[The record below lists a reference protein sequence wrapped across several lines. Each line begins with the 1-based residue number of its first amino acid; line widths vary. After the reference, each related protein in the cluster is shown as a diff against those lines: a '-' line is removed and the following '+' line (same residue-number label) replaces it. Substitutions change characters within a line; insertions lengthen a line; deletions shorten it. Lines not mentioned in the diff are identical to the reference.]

1 MAIRYKALT
10 ELYQETQ
17 RSVTAPDQWRAFLAS
32 ACRNYR
38 LSFDEQ
44 LLVYA
49 QRPDATAVLEIERWN
64 RQFGRWVNRG
74 ANGIAVFDGEH
85 NGKPRLKYY
94 FDISDTHEA
103 RFPRPVPL
111 WTVREEYAPD
121 IIETLENSFG
131 ELERKEDLGEALLS
145 AAKNAVEDNMPD
157 YLSELKT
164 LTEGSFLEELDEL
177 NLEVEYRRAVQN
189 SIGYMLLVRC
199 GLDPSEYF
207 EDEDFRDVLNFNTPQ
222 TLNALGVA
230 TGDISQMCLSAIS
243 RTVLALQRQPQKE
256 NRTFEPQQKNQYA
269 VTEQENTQ
277 PERSFE
283 YDRDHLHQAGR
294 LQSAEPSAAPGG
306 AGSPWEIR
314 IASEEVP
321 QGAPQGDVHQP
332 ADQRQAEQPSGGD
345 PADRPAPDGGNRGAD
360 GESRGRDGGTE
371 SQRPDEMG
379 ADDEQPAER
388 SGGNGAG
395 RTDLQLT
402 TQEPE
407 PEESAGGEQLPA
419 LLDEKQIMAIIANKD
434 DDLKYKKNQIE
445 LFFSV
450 HSDVQERAEYLKSAY
465 QDRYTEIIADG
476 QRLGYKPQENGLLM
490 WEGSYPS
497 RTKES
502 VFSWDIVAQWTAQLI
517 DKKEYFIQT
526 DIPQLLTQE
535 SQQMSLFDFA
545 AFQQPAQAEGTAQPS
560 IFPHPALPQQVIDE
574 ALCIGANDQNSRLII
589 CAYFKKDK
597 PDNAR
602 FLAEHYGENGAG
614 FYLDGRQY
622 AIWYNAEGI
631 RIAQGESAQR
641 SSATL
646 IPWEQA
652 AARIRE
658 LLDLGRYMPQSELDR
673 VDGYERQ
680 QRAAQLW
687 YLRQDFAEGTADA
700 GYLPTVNAIYGKNHG
715 FPEES
720 AAISDLL
727 GHPEGLQNL
736 RDELEQ
742 FVQAYREN
750 RELLRF
756 HFHRPQKLL
765 EQLSDLQ
772 REPLHFTAAE
782 GYAPQRRFFISG
794 DEIDNLLRGGKRST
808 DYRLAVYS
816 FYRNHTERKERENF
830 LKHYHGE
837 YSGHSGGN
845 DDVTYQLSKGV
856 SFSHGSITAPYA
868 KVELKW
874 NAVEKRVSAM
884 IAQGR
889 FLTDEDRAAM
899 PQYEKHQLARHIR
912 TFFENVPQE
921 QPHPYPFG
929 FAYWDAVKLIEPQLD
944 DPARVEEIYQMMV
957 PVWEATPQD
966 DRMYALRQQAFEN
979 LTAFRQGTF
988 TLFAEHKEPAAP
1000 AMPQAKAYDLGY
1012 GHLGNGITVWNRLEE
1027 EHGDYKTV
1035 AHIAP
1040 DRTVTIYD
1048 EEMPQA
1054 VRGEIQRIAD
1064 TSEMTISVTQ
1074 DAPVFAVP
1082 PRVQEPPQ
1090 KEEPADPYPELAAQV
1105 LRFVGEFDGSRM
1117 GYGEDDAQAVENI
1130 ARQLHDPV
1138 QREEIRRLLQSF
1150 LDHADPEEEIAVDVT
1165 LCMEQIA
1172 ELPPALT
1179 PEQAQIEEIAGYLE
1193 EAGYAASRELVEE
1206 GLMDYRAHGG
1216 KGNSQDVADFI
1227 EREFLSEEAEPA
1239 SLEIAKEFINDFCEA
1254 EYGSPADFSDLEKV
1268 GIAYTTV
1275 TDEEIPIQVNADLV
1289 HYRIERYLDGQFLER
1304 RQYES
1309 LDELIQNELAELD
1322 FDDLISVSDAELES
1336 ISTTPEQRSDD
1347 YRLLSRLK
1355 ADCDYFLGAGGR
1367 AEKHL
1372 WAGSVREQIAKMREL
1387 YAALPDEPEWLTMED
1402 IDRYAQRMEPPYEVV
1417 VYHHFENG
1425 YDERLDYQTL
1435 AEAEQAAQKYVAGT
1449 MEGEDGF
1456 AYDGA
1461 GIYDLQES
1469 RWLRVYGNFPDERA
1483 IEQAK
1488 QAPAAEE
1495 QPASPE
1501 QADLQ
1506 PKEEA
1511 LPLPPK
1517 RPRRERITFTTLHPE
1532 VPRDQRHDFHIT
1544 DDALGHGTPSEK
1556 YAANVAAI
1564 RTLKQIEAEERLATP
1579 EEQEILSRYVGWG
1592 GLANCFEQTSPHY
1605 EELKSLLDSEEYAA
1619 ARASSLTAF
1628 YTPPVVIRG
1637 IYKALAQMG
1646 FTQGNILEPS
1656 CGTGNFLGLL
1666 PTDMAGSKAYGV
1678 ELDSISGRIAG
1689 QLYQNASISVNGF
1702 ETVQMPD
1709 SFFDVAVGNVPFGD
1723 FKVLDKRY
1731 DKHHW
1736 LIHDYFFGKTLD
1748 KVRPGGIVAFI
1759 TSKGTLDKENSSV
1772 RKYLAQRA
1780 DLIGAIRLP
1789 DNTFKQNAG
1798 TEVTSDIIFL
1808 QKRDHITDLDQDW
1821 VHLDTDE
1828 NGIRMNRYF
1837 VQHPEMVLGDMVMES
1852 TRFGP
1857 DSACKAREGEDLSE
1871 QLANAIQFL
1880 QAEIKPYELEEL
1892 DEEED
1897 HSIPADPTVKNFS
1910 YTIVDGQVYYR
1921 ENSLMHPVEVSVTA
1935 ENRIRGMIELREC
1948 VRRLIEYQTEGY
1960 PDEDIAAEQQKLNVL
1975 YDSFTAKYG
1984 LINSRGNKLAFSEDS
1999 SYCLLCS
2006 LEVLDEQGNLK
2017 RKADMFTRRT
2027 IRPHVAVTS
2036 VDTASEALAVSI
2048 SEKARV
2054 DMDYMAELSGKSP
2067 EELEQELAGV
2077 IYRDIRCAE
2086 NPEDILPSLA
2096 DLGRYPFVTA
2106 DEYLSGKVR
2115 HKLRMA
2121 KAFLEVAPDNQK
2133 ETAHRNVEALE
2144 AVQPQDLGAGEIG
2157 VRIGAN
2163 WVPIEVYQQ
2172 FMVEL
2177 LTPNYYVRD
2186 RIRILRSEATGQ
2198 WSIREK
2204 NADRS
2209 NVKAITTYGTKRMSA
2224 YHILEQT
2231 LNQRD
2236 VRVFDYIE
2244 DENGKKKPVL
2254 NKKETAIAQ
2263 DRQELIKQKFAEWIW
2278 KDIDRRELLCRIYN
2292 ETFNGVRP
2300 REYDGRHIRFEGM
2313 NPEISLRPHQINAIA
2328 HILYGGNTLLAHEVG
2343 AGKTY
2348 EMVAAAMEM
2357 KRLGLC
2363 TKSLIVVPNHITE
2376 QWAAE
2381 WLQLYPSAN
2390 ILVAT
2395 KKDFETQNRKKFCSR
2410 IATGDYDAI
2419 IIGHS
2424 QFEKIPMSVE
2434 RQQAILERQIEE
2446 ILFGIEQAKAQK
2458 AERYTVKQMERTRK
2472 SLEAR
2477 LAKLNDQ
2484 SRKDDVVTFEQLGV
2498 DRLFIDESHYFKN
2511 LFLATKMRNVGGIAQ
2526 TEAQKSSDLFM
2537 KTQYLD
2543 ELTDGRGVIFATGTP
2558 ISNSMVELYTIQ
2570 RYLQY
2575 RLLQELGLI
2584 HFDDWASSFGETVT
2598 AIELSPEGT
2607 GYRAKTRFA
2616 KFYNLPELMAAFKEV
2631 ADIQTADMLK
2641 LPVPTANFH
2650 TEVIQPSELQKEMI
2664 KGLAERAEKIRAGGV
2679 DPHVDNMLRIT
2690 NDGRKLALDMRL
2702 INPLAADDPNGKVA
2716 VCARN
2721 VFRIWEQTKEKRSA
2735 QLVFCDLSTPTTDGS
2750 FSVYDDLKK
2759 KLMDAG
2765 IPEEEIAFI
2774 HTADSEAKKKE
2785 LFSKVRAG
2793 QVRVL
2798 LGSTAKMGAGT
2809 NVQDRL
2815 IALHDLDCPWRP
2827 SDLQQRLGR
2836 IVRQGNENEEVE
2848 IYRYVTEGTF
2858 DAYLYQLV
2866 ENKQKF
2872 IAQIMTSKAPV
2883 RVADDVDE
2891 TALSYSEIKALATG
2905 NPLIIEKCNLDME
2918 VARLNMLKASHLNQ
2932 VYALEELVYRKYPE
2946 EITRL
2951 TERIEGYEQDVALVA
2966 AHPKAQEGF
2975 CGMEVDGKHYAEKE
2989 DAGKAIIDVCTRMT
3003 GSDAVLLGQYRGFS
3017 MVLAYD
3023 GRSNEY
3029 RITLKGTLSHTVTLG
3044 ADVFGNITRLDN
3056 ALENLAGSLQA
3067 EQNSLEETKTQLENA
3082 RTELATPFA
3091 REEELAEKTARLK
3104 ELNILLNM
3112 DEKDKTLM
3120 DDTPDEGEDVPARRV
3135 AELAR

>member
-1 MAIRYKALT
+1 MAILYKALT
-10 ELYQETQ
+10 ELYRETQ
-17 RSVTAPDQWRAFLAS
+17 RKVTAPDQWRAFLAS

-44 LLVYA
+44 LLVFA

-131 ELERKEDLGEALLS
+131 ELEHKEDLGEALLS
-145 AAKNAVEDNMPD
+145 VAKNAVEDNMPD

-199 GLDPSEYF
+199 GLDPSDYF

-230 TGDISQMCLSAIS
+230 AGDISQMCLSAIS

-269 VTEQENTQ
+269 VTEQEHTQ

-321 QGAPQGDVHQP
+321 QGAPQDHLHEPV
-332 ADQRQAEQPSGGD
+332 DQRETLQPSGGD
-345 PADRPAPDGGNRGAD
+345 PAERPAPDGGNRSAD
-360 GESRGRDGGTE
+360 GEGPGRDGGTE

-379 ADDEQPAER
+379 ADDEQHPER
-388 SGGNGAG
+388 GGGSGAG
-395 RTDLQLT
+395 GTDLQLKD
-402 TQEPE
+402 E

-434 DDLKYKKNQIE
+434 DDLKYKKQQIE

-450 HSDVQERAEYLKSAY
+450 HPDEQERAEYLKSAY
-465 QDRYTEIIADG
+465 QDRFTEIIADG
-476 QRLGYKPQENGLLM
+476 QRLGYRPQEDGLLM
-490 WEGSYPS
+490 WEGAYLS

-502 VFSWDIVAQWTAQLI
+502 VFSWDLVAGWTARLI

-526 DIPQLLTQE
+526 DIPRLPTQE
-535 SQQMSLFDFA
+535 GQQMSLFDFA
-545 AFQQPAQAEGTAQPS
+545 AFQQPARTEGAAQPS
-560 IFPHPALPQQVIDE
+560 VFPHPALPQQVIDE
-574 ALCIGANDQNSRLII
+574 ALCIGSNHKHSRLII

-614 FYLDGRQY
+614 FYLNGKKY
-622 AIWYNAEGI
+622 ALWYNAEGI

-641 SSATL
+641 SSAAL

-658 LLDLGRYMPQSELDR
+658 LLDLGRYMSQSELDQ
-673 VDGYERQ
+673 VDRHE
-680 QRAAQLW
+680 
-687 YLRQDFAEGTADA
+687 
-700 GYLPTVNAIYGKNHG
+700 VNALADRLLLMFRDIADEDKRFFPSLRAVYDKPGG
-715 FPEES
+715 FPEASEEI
-720 AAISDLL
+720 AGLL
-727 GHPEGLQNL
+727 SREDGLQAIL
-736 RDELEQ
+736 SEYEAFAADYQ
-742 FVQAYREN
+742 EN
-750 RELLRF
+750 PAILRF
-756 HFHRPQKLL
+756 RFYRPLALQA
-765 EQLSDLQ
+765 QLADLQ

-782 GYAPQRRFFISG
+782 GYDPQRRLYIST

-816 FYRNHTERKERENF
+816 FYRNHTDRKEREDF

-837 YSGHSGGN
+837 YSGYGGGN

-856 SFSHGSITAPYA
+856 SFSHGSIAAPYA

-874 NAVEKRVSAM
+874 SAVEKHVSAM

-889 FLTDEDRAAM
+889 FLSEDDRAAM
-899 PQYEKHQLARHIR
+899 PQYEKHQLARNIR

-921 QPHPYPFG
+921 QPHPYPFS
-929 FAYWDAVKLIEPQLD
+929 FDYWDAVKAIEPQLD
-944 DPARVEEIYQMMV
+944 NPARVEEIYQMMV
-957 PVWEATPQD
+957 PIWEATPQG
-966 DRMYALRQQAFEN
+966 DRMYKWRKTAFEN

-988 TLFAEHKEPAAP
+988 TLFAEHKEPAATAAP
-1000 AMPQAKAYDLGY
+1000 PSKAYDLGY
-1012 GHLGNGITVWNRLEE
+1012 GYLGNGLTVWNRLEE

-1054 VRGEIQRIAD
+1054 VRDEIQRIAD
-1064 TSEMTISVTQ
+1064 ASEMTISATQ

-1082 PRVQEPPQ
+1082 PRAQEPPQ
-1090 KEEPADPYPELAAQV
+1090 KEEAPDPYPALAAQV
-1105 LRFVGEFDGSRM
+1105 LRLIGEFDGSRM
-1117 GYGEDDAQAVENI
+1117 DYGEDDAQAVENI
-1130 ARQLHDPV
+1130 ARQLHDPA
-1138 QREEIRRLLQSF
+1138 QREELYELLRSF
-1150 LDHADPEEEIAVDVT
+1150 LDHADPEEEIAVDVA
-1165 LCMEQIA
+1165 LCLEQIEA
-1172 ELPPALT
+1172 LPPALT
-1179 PEQAQIEEIAGYLE
+1179 PEQALREEIKTYLD
-1193 EAGYAASRELVEE
+1193 EAGYAASDELIEDGISE
-1206 GLMDYRAHGG
+1206 YRSHGG
-1216 KGNSQDVADFI
+1216 KGNSQVVAGFI
-1227 EREFLSEEAEPA
+1227 ERELLAEEPA
-1239 SLEIAKEFINDFCEA
+1239 AEA
-1254 EYGSPADFSDLEKV
+1254 MPSGH
-1268 GIAYTTV
+1268 G
-1275 TDEEIPIQVNADLV
+1275 DE
-1289 HYRIERYLDGQFLER
+1289 
-1304 RQYES
+1304 
-1309 LDELIQNELAELD
+1309 
-1322 FDDLISVSDAELES
+1322 
-1336 ISTTPEQRSDD
+1336 
-1347 YRLLSRLK
+1347 YRLLGRLK
-1355 ADCDYFLGAGGR
+1355 ADCDYFLGTGGR

-1372 WAGSVREQIAKMREL
+1372 WAGNVREQIAKMREL
-1387 YAALPDEPEWLTMED
+1387 YAALPEKPEWLTPED
-1402 IDRYAQRMEPPYEVV
+1402 IDRYAQRMEPSFEVV
-1417 VYHHFENG
+1417 VYHRFENG
-1425 YDERLDYQTL
+1425 FDERLDYQTL
-1435 AEAEQAAQKYVAGT
+1435 AEAEQAAQQYVAGT

-1461 GIYDLQES
+1461 GIYDLNER
-1469 RWLRVYGNFPDERA
+1469 RWLRVYGDFPDERA
-1483 IEQAK
+1483 IEQA
-1488 QAPAAEE
+1488 ALAAEE
-1495 QPASPE
+1495 LQTSQE
-1501 QADLQ
+1501 QDVLQ
-1506 PKEEA
+1506 PKKEEPA
-1511 LPLPPK
+1511 PLPPK
-1517 RPRRERITFTTLHPE
+1517 HPRRERITFTTLHPE

-1556 YAANVAAI
+1556 YAANAAAI

-1666 PTDMAGSKAYGV
+1666 PTDLAGSKAYGV

-1689 QLYQNASISVNGF
+1689 QLYQNANISVNGF

-1748 KVRPGGIVAFI
+1748 KVRLGGIVAFI

-1789 DNTFKQNAG
+1789 DNTFKRNAG
-1798 TEVTSDIIFL
+1798 TEVTSDVIFL

-1837 VQHPEMVLGDMVMES
+1837 VQHPEMILGDMVMES

-1897 HSIPADPTVKNFS
+1897 RSIPADPTVKNFS
-1910 YTIVDGQVYYR
+1910 YTIADGQVYYR

-1948 VRRLIEYQTEGY
+1948 TRRLIEYQTEGY
-1960 PDEDIAAEQQKLNVL
+1960 PDEDIAAEQQKLNAL

-1984 LINSRGNKLAFSEDS
+1984 LLNSRGNKLAFSEDS

-2054 DMDYMAELSGKSP
+2054 DMDYMAQLSGKSP
-2067 EELEQELAGV
+2067 EELEKELAGV

-2096 DLGRYPFVTA
+2096 DLSRYPLVTA

-2115 HKLRMA
+2115 QKLRMA

-2133 ETAHRNVEALE
+2133 ETARRNVEALE

-2177 LTPNYYVRD
+2177 LTPYGQARS
-2186 RIRILRSEATGQ
+2186 RIRILRAEATGQ

-2263 DRQELIKQKFAEWIW
+2263 DRQELIKQKFAEWVW

-2313 NPEISLRPHQINAIA
+2313 NPEITLRPHQVNAIA

-2424 QFEKIPMSVE
+2424 QFEKIPISVE

-2446 ILFGIEQAKAQK
+2446 ILAGIEQARAQK

-2484 SRKDDVVTFEQLGV
+2484 SRKDDTVTFEQLGV

-2543 ELTDGRGVIFATGTP
+2543 ELTGGRGVIFATGTP

-2575 RLLQELGLI
+2575 RMLQEMGLV
-2584 HFDDWASSFGETVT
+2584 HFDDWASNFGETVT

-2616 KFYNLPELMAAFKEV
+2616 KFYNLPELMAAFKGA
-2631 ADIQTADMLK
+2631 ADIQTADMLG
-2641 LPVPTANFH
+2641 LPVPKANFH
-2650 TEVIQPSELQKEMI
+2650 TEVIKPSEIQKEMI
-2664 KGLAERAEKIRAGGV
+2664 KGLAERAEKIHAGGV

-2702 INPLAADDPNGKVA
+2702 IQPLAPDDPDGKVA

-2785 LFSKVRAG
+2785 LFSKVRSG

-2809 NVQDRL
+2809 NVQDKL

-2951 TERIEGYEQDVALVA
+2951 TELIEGYGQDVALAA

-2975 CGMEVDGKHYAEKE
+2975 CGMEVDGRHYAEKE

-3056 ALENLAGSLQA
+3056 ALENLAGSLEA
-3067 EQNSLEETKTQLENA
+3067 EQNRLEETRGQLENA
-3082 RTELATPFA
+3082 RAELQTPFA
-3091 REEELAEKTARLK
+3091 REAELAEKTKRLK

-3120 DDTPDEGEDVPARRV
+3120 DDGPDEGEEMPERKVVGLER
-3135 AELAR
+3135 

>member
-1 MAIRYKALT
+1 MAILYKALT
-10 ELYQETQ
+10 ELYRETQ
-17 RSVTAPDQWRAFLAS
+17 RKVTAPSEWQAFLAA

-38 LSFDEQ
+38 LTFDEQ

-85 NGKPRLKYY
+85 TGKPRLKYY

-103 RFPRPVPL
+103 RFPRPVPI

-131 ELERKEDLGEALLS
+131 ELEHKEDLGAALLS

-157 YLSELKT
+157 YLSELKS
-164 LTEGSFLEELDEL
+164 LTEGSFLEELDGL

-189 SIGYMLLVRC
+189 SIGYMLLGRC

-207 EDEDFRDVLNFNTPQ
+207 EDEDFRDVTDFNTPQ

-230 TGDISQMCLSAIS
+230 AGDISQMCLSAIS
-243 RTVLALQRQPQKE
+243 RTVLALQRQPKKE
-256 NRTFEPQQKNQYA
+256 NRTFETQPQIQYA
-269 VTEQENTQ
+269 VTEQKTTQ

-283 YDRDHLHQAGR
+283 YGRDHIHETGR
-294 LQSAEPSAAPGG
+294 LQPAEPAAAPGG

-314 IASEEVP
+314 IASEAVP
-321 QGAPQGDVHQP
+321 QGAPQDHLHEPV
-332 ADQRQAEQPSGGD
+332 DQRETLQPSGGD
-345 PADRPAPDGGNRGAD
+345 PAERPAPDGGNRSAD
-360 GESRGRDGGTE
+360 GEGPGRDGGTE

-379 ADDEQPAER
+379 ADDEQHPER
-388 SGGNGAG
+388 GGGNSAGGA
-395 RTDLQLT
+395 DLQLKD
-402 TQEPE
+402 E

-419 LLDEKQIMAIIANKD
+419 LLDEKQIMAVIANKD
-434 DDLKYKKNQIE
+434 DDLKYKKQQIE

-450 HSDVQERAEYLKSAY
+450 HPDEQERAEYLKSAY
-465 QDRYTEIIADG
+465 QDRFTEIIADG
-476 QRLGYKPQENGLLM
+476 QRLGYRPQEDGLLM
-490 WEGSYPS
+490 WEGAYLS

-502 VFSWDIVAQWTAQLI
+502 VFSWDLVAGWTARLI

-526 DIPQLLTQE
+526 DIPRLPTQE
-535 SQQMSLFDFA
+535 GQQMSLFDFA
-545 AFQQPAQAEGTAQPS
+545 AFQQPARTEGAAQPS
-560 IFPHPALPQQVIDE
+560 VFPHPALPQQVIDE
-574 ALCIGANDQNSRLII
+574 ALCIGSNHKHSRLII

-614 FYLDGRQY
+614 FYLNGKKY
-622 AIWYNAEGI
+622 ALWYNAEGI
-631 RIAQGESAQR
+631 RIAEGESARR
-641 SSATL
+641 SSAAL

-658 LLDLGRYMPQSELDR
+658 LLDLGRYMPQSELDQ
-673 VDGYERQ
+673 VDRYE
-680 QRAAQLW
+680 
-687 YLRQDFAEGTADA
+687 
-700 GYLPTVNAIYGKNHG
+700 VNALADRLLLMFRDIEDEDKRFFPSLRAVYDKPGG
-715 FPEES
+715 FPE
-720 AAISDLL
+720 AAEEIAGLL
-727 GHPEGLQNL
+727 SREDGLQAIL
-736 RDELEQ
+736 SEYEA
-742 FVQAYREN
+742 FAAAYQEN
-750 RELLRF
+750 PAILRF
-756 HFHRPQKLL
+756 RFYRPLALQA
-765 EQLSDLQ
+765 QLADLQ

-782 GYAPQRRFFISG
+782 GYDPQWRLYIST
-794 DEIDNLLRGGKRST
+794 DEIDNLLRGGKRSV

-816 FYRNHTERKERENF
+816 FYRNHTDRKEREDF

-837 YSGHSGGN
+837 YSGYGGGN

-856 SFSHGSITAPYA
+856 SFSHGSIAAPYA

-874 NAVEKRVSAM
+874 SAVEKHVSAM
-884 IAQGR
+884 IAQRR
-889 FLTDEDRAAM
+889 FLSEDDRAAM
-899 PQYEKHQLARHIR
+899 PQYEKHQLARNIR

-929 FAYWDAVKLIEPQLD
+929 FDYWDAVKVIEPQLD
-944 DPARVEEIYQMMV
+944 DPARVEEIHQMMV
-957 PVWEATPQD
+957 PIWKATPQG
-966 DRMYALRQQAFEN
+966 DRVYALRQQAFEN

-1000 AMPQAKAYDLGY
+1000 A
-1012 GHLGNGITVWNRLEE
+1012 
-1027 EHGDYKTV
+1027 
-1035 AHIAP
+1035 
-1040 DRTVTIYD
+1040 
-1048 EEMPQA
+1048 
-1054 VRGEIQRIAD
+1054 
-1064 TSEMTISVTQ
+1064 
-1074 DAPVFAVP
+1074 VP

-1090 KEEPADPYPELAAQV
+1090 KEEAPDPYPVLAAQV
-1105 LRFVGEFDGSRM
+1105 LRLIGEFDGSRM
-1117 GYGEDDAQAVENI
+1117 DYGEDDAQAVENI
-1130 ARQLHDPV
+1130 ARQLHDPA
-1138 QREEIRRLLQSF
+1138 QREELYELLRSF
-1150 LDHADPEEEIAVDVT
+1150 LDHADPEEEIAVDVA
-1165 LCMEQIA
+1165 LCLEQIEA
-1172 ELPPALT
+1172 LPPALT
-1179 PEQAQIEEIAGYLE
+1179 PEQALREEIKTYLD
-1193 EAGYAASRELVEE
+1193 EAGYAASDELIEDGISE
-1206 GLMDYRAHGG
+1206 YRSHGG
-1216 KGNSQDVADFI
+1216 KGNSQDVAGFI
-1227 EREFLSEEAEPA
+1227 ERELLAEEPA
-1239 SLEIAKEFINDFCEA
+1239 AEA
-1254 EYGSPADFSDLEKV
+1254 MPSGH
-1268 GIAYTTV
+1268 G
-1275 TDEEIPIQVNADLV
+1275 DE
-1289 HYRIERYLDGQFLER
+1289 
-1304 RQYES
+1304 
-1309 LDELIQNELAELD
+1309 
-1322 FDDLISVSDAELES
+1322 
-1336 ISTTPEQRSDD
+1336 
-1347 YRLLSRLK
+1347 YRLLGRLK

-1372 WAGSVREQIAKMREL
+1372 WAGNVREQIAKMREL
-1387 YAALPDEPEWLTMED
+1387 YAALPEKPEWLTSED
-1402 IDRYAQRMEPPYEVV
+1402 IDRYAQRMEPPYEVA

-1425 YDERLDYQTL
+1425 FDERLDYQTL
-1435 AEAEQAAQKYVAGT
+1435 AEAEQASQQYVAGT

-1461 GIYDLQES
+1461 GIYDLNER
-1469 RWLRVYGNFPDERA
+1469 RWLRVYGDFPDERA
-1483 IEQAK
+1483 IEQA
-1488 QAPAAEE
+1488 ALAAEE
-1495 QPASPE
+1495 LQTSQE
-1501 QADLQ
+1501 QDVLQ
-1506 PKEEA
+1506 PKKEEPA
-1511 LPLPPK
+1511 PLPPK

-1532 VPRDQRHDFHIT
+1532 ISRDQRHDFHIT

-1556 YAANVAAI
+1556 YAANAAAI

-1592 GLANCFEQTSPHY
+1592 GLADCFEETSPHY
-1605 EELKSLLDSEEYAA
+1605 EELKSLLYLEEYAA
-1619 ARASSLTAF
+1619 ARASTLTAF

-1637 IYKALAQMG
+1637 IYKALSQMG

-1666 PTDMAGSKAYGV
+1666 PADMAGSKAYGV
-1678 ELDSISGRIAG
+1678 ELDSISGRIAQ
-1689 QLYQNASISVNGF
+1689 QLYQNASVSVNGF

-1723 FKVLDKRY
+1723 FKVLDRRY

-1736 LIHDYFFGKTLD
+1736 LIHDYFFGKALD
-1748 KVRPGGIVAFI
+1748 KVRPGGVIAFV
-1759 TSKGTLDKENSSV
+1759 TSKGTMDKENSAV
-1772 RKYLAQRA
+1772 RRYLAQRA

-1789 DNTFKQNAG
+1789 DNTFKRNAG
-1798 TEVTSDIIFL
+1798 TEVTSDVIFL
-1808 QKRDHITDLDQDW
+1808 QKRDHITDLEPDW

-1837 VQHPEMVLGDMVMES
+1837 VQHPEMILGDMVMES

-1857 DSACKAREGEDLSE
+1857 DSACKAREGEDLSD

-1897 HSIPADPTVKNFS
+1897 HSIPADPNVKNFS
-1910 YTIVDGQVYYR
+1910 YTIADGQVYYR

-1948 VRRLIEYQTEGY
+1948 TRRLIEYQTEGY
-1960 PDEDIAAEQQKLNVL
+1960 PDEDIAAEQQKLNAL

-1984 LINSRGNKLAFSEDS
+1984 LISSRGNKLAFSEDS

-2006 LEVLDEQGNLK
+2006 LEVLDEQGSLK
-2017 RKADMFTRRT
+2017 RKADMFSKRT

-2115 HKLRMA
+2115 QKLRMA
-2121 KAFLEVAPDNQK
+2121 KAFLEAAPAGQK
-2133 ETAHRNVEALE
+2133 ETVRRNVEALE

-2163 WVPIEVYQQ
+2163 WVPVEVYQQ

-2177 LTPNYYVRD
+2177 LTPYGQARS
-2186 RIRILRSEATGQ
+2186 RIRILRAEATGQ
-2198 WSIREK
+2198 WSITEK
-2204 NADRS
+2204 NFDRA
-2209 NVKAITTYGTKRMSA
+2209 NVKANTTYGTKRMSA
-2224 YHILEQT
+2224 YHILEHI

-2244 DENGKKKPVL
+2244 DENGKKKPIL

-2263 DRQELIKQKFAEWIW
+2263 DRQELIKQKFAEWVW

-2300 REYDGRHIRFEGM
+2300 REYDGRHIRFEWM
-2313 NPEISLRPHQINAIA
+2313 NPEITLRPHQVNAIA

-2424 QFEKIPMSVE
+2424 QFEKIPMSLE

-2446 ILFGIEQAKAQK
+2446 ILAGIEQAKAQK

-2484 SRKDDVVTFEQLGV
+2484 SRKDDTVTFEQLGV

-2511 LFLATKMRNVGGIAQ
+2511 C
-2526 TEAQKSSDLFM
+2526 
-2537 KTQYLD
+2537 
-2543 ELTDGRGVIFATGTP
+2543 
-2558 ISNSMVELYTIQ
+2558 
-2570 RYLQY
+2570 
-2575 RLLQELGLI
+2575 
-2584 HFDDWASSFGETVT
+2584 
-2598 AIELSPEGT
+2598 
-2607 GYRAKTRFA
+2607 AKR
-2616 KFYNLPELMAAFKEV
+2616 
-2631 ADIQTADMLK
+2631 
-2641 LPVPTANFH
+2641 
-2650 TEVIQPSELQKEMI
+2650 
-2664 KGLAERAEKIRAGGV
+2664 
-2679 DPHVDNMLRIT
+2679 
-2690 NDGRKLALDMRL
+2690 
-2702 INPLAADDPNGKVA
+2702 
-2716 VCARN
+2716 CA
-2721 VFRIWEQTKEKRSA
+2721 
-2735 QLVFCDLSTPTTDGS
+2735 
-2750 FSVYDDLKK
+2750 
-2759 KLMDAG
+2759 
-2765 IPEEEIAFI
+2765 
-2774 HTADSEAKKKE
+2774 
-2785 LFSKVRAG
+2785 
-2793 QVRVL
+2793 
-2798 LGSTAKMGAGT
+2798 
-2809 NVQDRL
+2809 
-2815 IALHDLDCPWRP
+2815 
-2827 SDLQQRLGR
+2827 
-2836 IVRQGNENEEVE
+2836 
-2848 IYRYVTEGTF
+2848 
-2858 DAYLYQLV
+2858 
-2866 ENKQKF
+2866 
-2872 IAQIMTSKAPV
+2872 
-2883 RVADDVDE
+2883 
-2891 TALSYSEIKALATG
+2891 
-2905 NPLIIEKCNLDME
+2905 
-2918 VARLNMLKASHLNQ
+2918 
-2932 VYALEELVYRKYPE
+2932 
-2946 EITRL
+2946 
-2951 TERIEGYEQDVALVA
+2951 
-2966 AHPKAQEGF
+2966 
-2975 CGMEVDGKHYAEKE
+2975 
-2989 DAGKAIIDVCTRMT
+2989 
-3003 GSDAVLLGQYRGFS
+3003 
-3017 MVLAYD
+3017 
-3023 GRSNEY
+3023 
-3029 RITLKGTLSHTVTLG
+3029 
-3044 ADVFGNITRLDN
+3044 
-3056 ALENLAGSLQA
+3056 
-3067 EQNSLEETKTQLENA
+3067 
-3082 RTELATPFA
+3082 
-3091 REEELAEKTARLK
+3091 
-3104 ELNILLNM
+3104 
-3112 DEKDKTLM
+3112 
-3120 DDTPDEGEDVPARRV
+3120 
-3135 AELAR
+3135 

>member
-17 RSVTAPDQWRAFLAS
+17 RKVTAPAEWQQFLTS

-64 RQFGRWVNRG
+64 KRFGRWVNRG

-85 NGKPRLKYY
+85 SGKQRLKYY
-94 FDISDTHEA
+94 FDVSDTHEG
-103 RFPRPVPL
+103 RFSRPVPL
-111 WTVREEYAPD
+111 WTVRPEYAPD
-121 IIETLENSFG
+121 IIEAMENSFG
-131 ELERKEDLGEALLS
+131 ELEQKDNLGAALLS
-145 AAKNAVEDNMPD
+145 AANNAVEDNIHD
-157 YLSELKT
+157 YLSELSH
-164 LTEGSFLEELDEL
+164 LTEGSFLEELDEY
-177 NLEVEYRRAVQN
+177 NVEVMYRRALQT
-189 SIGYMLLVRC
+189 SIGYMLVVRC

-207 EDEDFRDVLNFNTPQ
+207 EDDDFRDVLNFNTPE

-230 TGDISQMCLSAIS
+230 TGDISQMCLSEIA
-243 RTVLALQRQPQKE
+243 RTTLALQRQPQKE
-256 NRTFEPQQKNQYA
+256 NRTFETAQQNRYP
-269 VTEQENTQ
+269 VTEQETKQ
-277 PERSFE
+277 PERSNE
-283 YDRDHLHQAGR
+283 YDRDHIQQTGQ
-294 LQSAEPSAAPGG
+294 LQPAEPSAPAG
-306 AGSPWEIR
+306 ARSGSWEIR
-314 IASEEVP
+314 ITSPEVP
-321 QGAPQGDVHQP
+321 EGEPQNHLHQS
-332 ADQRQAEQPSGGD
+332 ADQRQAERPSGGD
-345 PADRPAPDGGNRGAD
+345 RADGTLPDGSDGGAD
-360 GESRGRDGGTE
+360 GQNRGRDGGTE
-371 SQRPDEMG
+371 SPRSDEVG
-379 ADDEQPAER
+379 AAHEQPSER
-388 SGGNGAG
+388 SGGNDSRGA
-395 RTDLQLT
+395 DLQLT
-402 TQEPE
+402 
-407 PEESAGGEQLPA
+407 EENAGGEELPA
-419 LLDEKQIMAIIANKD
+419 FLDEKQIMAVIANKD
-434 DDLKYKKNQIE
+434 DDLKYKKQQIE

-450 HSDVQERAEYLKSAY
+450 HTDQRERADYLKSAY

-476 QRLGYKPQENGLLM
+476 QRLGYKPQEDGLLM
-490 WEGSYPS
+490 WEGSYLS

-502 VFSWDIVAQWTAQLI
+502 VFSWDLVAGWTAQLI

-526 DIPQLLTQE
+526 DIRQLPTQE
-535 SQQMSLFDFA
+535 SQQMSLFDFPS
-545 AFQQPAQAEGTAQPS
+545 FDSSTPSEGEPQRFLFPS
-560 IFPHPALPQQVIDE
+560 QELSQQVIDE

-597 PDNAR
+597 PLEDNAR
-602 FLAEHYGENGAG
+602 FLMEHYGENGAG
-614 FYLDGRQY
+614 FYLDNRKY
-622 AIWYNAEGI
+622 SIWYNAEGI
-631 RIAQGESAQR
+631 HVAEGETAQR
-641 SSATL
+641 ISATL

-652 AARIRE
+652 AKRIRE
-658 LLDLGRYMPQSELDR
+658 LLDFGRYMPQSELDR

-700 GYLPTVNAIYGKNHG
+700 GFLPTINAIYNTHQG
-715 FPEES
+715 FPKES

-742 FVQAYREN
+742 FVQAYGEN

-765 EQLSDLQ
+765 EQLADLQ
-772 REPLHFTAAE
+772 REPLHFIAAE
-782 GYAPQRRFFISG
+782 GYDPQRRFFISG

-816 FYRNHTERKERENF
+816 FYRNHSDRKEREDF

-837 YSGHSGGN
+837 YSGHSSGN

-856 SFSHGSITAPYA
+856 HFSHGSLSEPYA

-889 FLTDEDRAAM
+889 FLSDEDRAAM
-899 PQYEKHQLARHIR
+899 PQYEKHQLAQNIR
-912 TFFENVPQE
+912 AFFENVPQE
-921 QPHPYPFG
+921 QAHPYPYG
-929 FAYWDAVKLIEPQLD
+929 FDYWDAVKLIEPQLD

-966 DRMYALRQQAFEN
+966 GRMYDLRQRAFEN
-979 LTAFRQGTF
+979 LTAYRQGAF
-988 TLFAEHKEPAAP
+988 TLFAEKKEPVT
-1000 AMPQAKAYDLGY
+1000 PQAVQEPQKSYDLGF
-1012 GHLGNGITVWNRLEE
+1012 GHLGNGLTVWNRLEE
-1027 EHGDYKTV
+1027 VDGDYRTV

-1040 DRTVTIYD
+1040 DRTVQIYD
-1048 EEMPQA
+1048 AEMPQE
-1054 VRGEIQRIAD
+1054 VRDRIQQVAD
-1064 TSEMTISVTQ
+1064 TSEMTVSATQ
-1074 DAPVFAVP
+1074 NAPVFSVTP
-1082 PRVQEPPQ
+1082 KQEPPQ
-1090 KEEPADPYPELAAQV
+1090 KGEQTDPYPEVAAQV
-1105 LRFVGEFDGSRM
+1105 LRLIGEFDGSHM
-1117 GYGEDDAQAVENI
+1117 GYGEDDAQAVANI
-1130 ARQLHDPV
+1130 AQQLHNTA
-1138 QREEIRRLLQSF
+1138 QRQEIRALLQSF
-1150 LDHADPEEEIAVDVT
+1150 LDHADPEEEVAADAA
-1165 LCMEQIA
+1165 LCMEQID
-1172 ELPPALT
+1172 ELPQPLTQDQALL
-1179 PEQAQIEEIAGYLE
+1179 EQAKELIDQFCQEEYDS
-1193 EAGYAASRELVEE
+1193 Y
-1206 GLMDYRAHGG
+1206 
-1216 KGNSQDVADFI
+1216 
-1227 EREFLSEEAEPA
+1227 
-1239 SLEIAKEFINDFCEA
+1239 
-1254 EYGSPADFSDLEKV
+1254 ADFSDLEKV
-1268 GIAYTTV
+1268 GIAYTTI
-1275 TDEEIPIQVNADLV
+1275 TDEEIPIQVNVDLV
-1289 HYRIERYLDGQFLER
+1289 NYRVERYLDGQFLER
-1304 RQYES
+1304 RQYDS
-1309 LDELIQNELAELD
+1309 LDALIQNELTDLT
-1322 FDDLISVSDAELES
+1322 FDDLISVSEEELES
-1336 ISTTPEQRSDD
+1336 IGVVQENPAIRWNTG
-1347 YRLLSRLK
+1347 LLSRLK
-1355 ADCDYFLGAGGR
+1355 MDCDYYLGAGER

-1372 WAGSVREQIAKMREL
+1372 WAGSVEAQITKMREL
-1387 YAALPDEPEWLTMED
+1387 YALLPEKPEWLSEQD
-1402 IDRYAQRMEPPYEVV
+1402 IDRY
-1417 VYHHFENG
+1417 
-1425 YDERLDYQTL
+1425 
-1435 AEAEQAAQKYVAGT
+1435 
-1449 MEGEDGF
+1449 
-1456 AYDGA
+1456 
-1461 GIYDLQES
+1461 ES
-1469 RWLRVYGNFPDERA
+1469 QMTGGPELS
-1483 IEQAK
+1483 
-1488 QAPAAEE
+1488 
-1495 QPASPE
+1495 QP
-1501 QADLQ
+1501 Q
-1506 PKEEA
+1506 KEEA
-1511 LPLPPK
+1511 ALLAPK
-1517 RPRRERITFTTLHPE
+1517 RVRRERITFAPLHPE
-1532 VPRDQRHDFHIT
+1532 ISREQRHDFHIT
-1544 DDALGHGTPSEK
+1544 DDALGHGTPGEK
-1556 YAANVAAI
+1556 FAANVRAI
-1564 RTLKQIEAEERLATP
+1564 RCLKRIEAEERLATP

-1592 GLANCFEQTSPHY
+1592 GLPQCFEETHSKY
-1605 EELKSLLDSEEYAA
+1605 AELKSLLDEDEYAA

-1656 CGTGNFLGLL
+1656 CGTGNFIGLL
-1666 PTDMAGSKAYGV
+1666 PADMAGSKAYGV
-1678 ELDSISGRIAG
+1678 EIDSISGRIAQ

-1709 SFFDVAVGNVPFGD
+1709 SFFDVAISNVPFGD
-1723 FKVLDKRY
+1723 FKVVDRRY

-1736 LIHDYFFGKTLD
+1736 LIHDYFFGKALD

-1759 TSKGTLDKENSSV
+1759 TSKGTMDKENSAI
-1772 RKYLAQRA
+1772 RRYLAQRA

-1798 TEVTSDIIFL
+1798 TEVTSDILFL
-1808 QKRDHITDLDQDW
+1808 QKRDHVTDLEQDW
-1821 VHLDTDE
+1821 VQLDTDE
-1828 NGIRMNRYF
+1828 NGIRINRYF
-1837 VQHPEMVLGDMVMES
+1837 VQHPEMILGDMVMES
-1852 TRFGP
+1852 TRFGM
-1857 DSACKAREGEDLSE
+1857 DSACKAREGADLSE
-1871 QLANAIQFL
+1871 QLAQAIQFL
-1880 QAEIKPYELEEL
+1880 QAEIKPYELEEP

-1897 HSIPADPTVKNFS
+1897 RSIPADPTVRNFS

-1921 ENSLMHPVEVSVTA
+1921 ENSLMHPMEVSVTA

-1960 PDEDIAAEQQKLNVL
+1960 PDEDIQAEQKKLNSL

-1984 LINSRGNKLAFSEDS
+1984 LISSRGNKLAFSEDS

-2017 RKADMFTRRT
+2017 RKADMFSKRT

-2048 SEKARV
+2048 SEKACV

-2067 EELEQELAGV
+2067 EELESELAGV
-2077 IYRDIRCAE
+2077 IFRNIEGPE
-2086 NPEDILPSLA
+2086 NPDELRGNSLSLQA
-2096 DLGRYPFVTA
+2096 FSLVTA
-2106 DEYLSGKVR
+2106 DEYLSGNVR
-2115 HKLRMA
+2115 RKLRMA
-2121 KAFLEVAPDNQK
+2121 KAFLETAPDSQK
-2133 ETAHRNVEALE
+2133 KAARRQVEALE
-2144 AVQPQDLGAGEIG
+2144 AVQPADLGAGEIG

-2163 WVPIEVYQQ
+2163 WVPIDIYQQ
-2172 FMVEL
+2172 FMEEL
-2177 LTPNYYVRD
+2177 LTPGYYARN
-2186 RIRILRSEATGQ
+2186 RIKILRSEVTGQ
-2198 WSIREK
+2198 WAITDK
-2204 NADRS
+2204 NSDRG
-2209 NVKAITTYGTKRMSA
+2209 NVKVLTTYGTKRMSA

-2231 LNQRD
+2231 LNQKD

-2244 DENGKKKPVL
+2244 DENGNKKAVL

-2263 DRQELIKQKFAEWIW
+2263 DRQELIKQKFSEWIW
-2278 KDIDRRELLCRIYN
+2278 RDIDRRERLCHIYN
-2292 ETFNGVRP
+2292 ETFNAIRP
-2300 REYDGRHIRFEGM
+2300 REYDGRHIHFEGM

-2381 WLQLYPSAN
+2381 FLQLYPSAN

-2395 KKDFETQNRKKFCSR
+2395 KKDFEKQNRKKFCSR
-2410 IATGDYDAI
+2410 ISTGDYDAI

-2424 QFEKIPMSVE
+2424 QFEKIPMSAE
-2434 RQQAILERQIEE
+2434 RQQAILQQQINE
-2446 ILFGIEQAKAQK
+2446 ILFGIEQAKSQK

-2472 SLEAR
+2472 SLEAK

-2484 SRKDDVVTFEQLGV
+2484 SRKDDVVTFEELGV
-2498 DRLFIDESHYFKN
+2498 DRIFIDESHYFKN
-2511 LFLATKMRNVGGIAQ
+2511 LFLMTKMRNVGGIAQ

-2537 KTQYLD
+2537 KCQYLD
-2543 ELTDGRGVIFATGTP
+2543 ELTGGRGVIFATGTP

-2575 RLLQELGLI
+2575 RTLQEMGLI
-2584 HFDDWASSFGETVT
+2584 HFDDWASNFGETVT
-2598 AIELSPEGT
+2598 AIELSPEGS

-2616 KFYNLPELMAAFKEV
+2616 KFYNLPELMSVFKQV
-2631 ADIQTADMLK
+2631 ADIQTADMLH
-2641 LPVPTANFH
+2641 LPVPKANFH
-2650 TEVIQPSELQKEMI
+2650 TEVIKPSEIQQEMI
-2664 KGLAERAEKIRAGGV
+2664 KGLAERAEKIRGGGV

-2702 INPLAADDPNGKVA
+2702 IQPLAPDDPDGKVA

-2721 VFRIWEQTKEKRSA
+2721 LYRIWERTKEKRST

-2759 KLMDAG
+2759 KLLDAG
-2765 IPEEEIAFI
+2765 IPEDEIAFI
-2774 HTADSEAKKKE
+2774 HDADSEAKKKE
-2785 LFSKVRAG
+2785 LFAKVRAG
-2793 QVRVL
+2793 QVRIL
-2798 LGSTAKMGAGT
+2798 MGSTQKMGAGT

-2932 VYALEELVYRKYPE
+2932 VYALEELVHRKYPA

-2951 TERIEGYEQDVALVA
+2951 TERIAGYEKDVELAK

-2975 CGMEVDGKHYAEKE
+2975 CGMEVEGKHYAEKE
-2989 DAGKAIIDVCTRMT
+2989 DAGKAIIDVCTKMT

-3023 GRSNEY
+3023 GMSNEY

-3056 ALENLAGSLQA
+3056 ALENLAGNLDA
-3067 EQNSLEETKTQLENA
+3067 ERAKLEEAKVQLENA

-3112 DEKDKTLM
+3112 DEKDKTLI
-3120 DDTPDEGEDVPARRV
+3120 DEAPDEGEEPPARKVVGLER
-3135 AELAR
+3135 